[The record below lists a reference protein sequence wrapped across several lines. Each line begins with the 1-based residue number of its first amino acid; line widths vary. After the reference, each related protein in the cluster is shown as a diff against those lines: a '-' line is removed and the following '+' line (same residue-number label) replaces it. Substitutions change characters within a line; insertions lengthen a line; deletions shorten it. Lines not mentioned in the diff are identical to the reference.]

1 MNNAVHGKTTE
12 NLKNRFAVRLVS
24 NKNRPF
30 EWTSKPSS
38 MTQKIF
44 GNDLVAIY
52 KIKVTL
58 MLKE

>member
-1 MNNAVHGKTTE
+1 MNNTVHGKTME

-30 EWTSKPSS
+30 KWTSKSS
-38 MTQKIF
+38 YMSQKIF
-44 GNDLVAIY
+44 DNELVAIHI
-52 KIKVTL
+52 IKVTL